1 VTDDPRD
8 DARPAIVTDRPLLF
22 DDEAT
27 LSPTLP
33 NPEPGRADPPDRSG
47 RRNERARRRRRNW
60 AVVGVLA
67 LLILPF
73 VLAAGWFVWEL
84 NPPGDTG
91 TPVAVVVEPGW
102 GTKEAGDALQQA
114 GVIGSS
120 LAFQLWSKVS
130 GGGTFQA
137 GTYQL
142 TTHMG
147 VRDARDALERGP
159 DAAVANDF
167 TLLLPPGLTLQQIAD
182 RVGKLPGHDSATFLQ
197 LARSGAVRSKYQP
210 ADQPSVEGLTWPDTY
225 FVGKDQSDTDI
236 LRTIVTAFDKHA
248 DAANLAS
255 APATTGGTLTPYQ
268 AVVSASL
275 IQAEAGAGDAA
286 NVSAVIVNR
295 LRQGIPL
302 QIDATLCYAKG
313 GCPPVPNNADKAST
327 SPYNTYKVV
336 GLPPTPIMTV
346 TDAALTAAL
355 HPANVPYLFYVTG
368 KDGVTRFSTTL
379 AEHEQNI
386 AKYGVRGE

>member
-1 VTDDPRD
+1 MTDDPR
-8 DARPAIVTDRPLLF
+8 PVLF
-22 DDEAT
+22 DDEAA
-27 LSPTLP
+27 SQSDAQPP
-33 NPEPGRADPPDRSG
+33 PPEASTPAGPPSRSG
-47 RRNERARRRRRNW
+47 TEPARSGQRGERSRRRRRNW

-67 LLILPF
+67 VLILPF

-84 NPPGDTG
+84 DPPGGAG
-91 TPVAVVVEPGW
+91 TPVSVVIEPGW

-147 VRDARDALERGP
+147 VRDARSALEAGP
-159 DAAVANDF
+159 AAAVGNHF

-182 RVGKLPGHDSATFLQ
+182 RVGRLPGHDSATFLQ
-197 LARSGAVRSKYQP
+197 VARSGVVRSKYQP
-210 ADQPSVEGLTWPDTY
+210 PDQPSVEGLTWPDTY
-225 FVGKDQSDTDI
+225 FVGKTQSDTDI
-236 LRTIVTAFDKHA
+236 LRTLVTAFDKHA

-255 APATTGGTLTPYQ
+255 APVTTGGTLTPYQ
-268 AVVSASL
+268 AVISASL
-275 IQAEAGAGDAA
+275 IQAEAEARDAA

-327 SPYNTYKVV
+327 SPYNTYRVN

-346 TDAALTAAL
+346 TDAALAAAL

>member
-1 VTDDPRD
+1 VSGEWP
-8 DARPAIVTDRPLLF
+8 DRPLLF
-22 DDEAT
+22 DDAAPAEVLA
-27 LSPTLP
+27 SS
-33 NPEPGRADPPDRSG
+33 DPPPRPV

-67 LLILPF
+67 VLILPF

-91 TPVAVVVEPGW
+91 DPVAVVIEPGW
-102 GTKEAGDALQQA
+102 GTKEAGDALQHA

-137 GTYQL
+137 GTYRL

-147 VRDARDALERGP
+147 VRDARSALERGP
-159 DAAVANDF
+159 DATVRNDF

-182 RVGKLPGHDSATFLQ
+182 RVGKLPGHDRETFLQ

-210 ADQPSVEGLTWPDTY
+210 ADQPSPEGLTWPDTY
-225 FVGKDQSDTDI
+225 FVAKTQSDTDI

-248 DAANLAS
+248 DAVNLAS
-255 APATTGGTLTPYQ
+255 APVTTGGTLTPYQ
-268 AVVSASL
+268 AVISASL
-275 IQAEAGAGDAA
+275 IQAEASPSDAA

-313 GCPPVPNNADKAST
+313 GCPPVPDNADKAST
-327 SPYNTYKVV
+327 SPYNTYKVTA
-336 GLPPTPIMTV
+336 LPPTPIMTV
-346 TDAALTAAL
+346 SDAALTAAL

-368 KDGVTRFSTTL
+368 KDGVTRFASTL

-386 AKYGVRGE
+386 AKFGVRGE

>member
-1 VTDDPRD
+1 M
-8 DARPAIVTDRPLLF
+8 L
-22 DDEAT
+22 
-27 LSPTLP
+27 
-33 NPEPGRADPPDRSG
+33 
-47 RRNERARRRRRNW
+47 
-60 AVVGVLA
+60 GVLA
-67 LLILPF
+67 ALMLPF
-73 VLAAGWFVWEL
+73 LVAGGWFVWEL
-84 NPPGDTG
+84 NPPGESG
-91 TPVAVVVEPGW
+91 TPVPVAIEPGW
-102 GTKEAGDALQQA
+102 GTREAGDALQHA

-120 LAFQLWSKVS
+120 LAFQLWAKVS
-130 GGGTFQA
+130 GGATFQA

-142 TTHMG
+142 ATHLG
-147 VRDARDALERGP
+147 VRDALSALERGP
-159 DAAVANDF
+159 DSSAANDF

-182 RVGKLPGHDSATFLQ
+182 RVGNLPGHDSAGFLQ

-210 ADQPSVEGLTWPDTY
+210 ADQLSVEGLTWPDTY
-225 FVGKDQSDTDI
+225 FVAKSQSDTDI
-236 LRTIVTAFDKHA
+236 LRTIVAAFDKHA
-248 DAANLAS
+248 DAANVAS

-275 IQAEAGAGDAA
+275 IQAEASASDAA

-295 LRQGIPL
+295 LRQQIPL

-313 GCPPVPNNADKAST
+313 GCPPVPNNTDKTST
-327 SPYNTYKVV
+327 SPYNTYKVT

-346 TDAALTAAL
+346 TDAALAAAL
-355 HPANVPYLFYVTG
+355 HPANVPSLFYVTG

>member
-1 VTDDPRD
+1 M
-8 DARPAIVTDRPLLF
+8 
-22 DDEAT
+22 
-27 LSPTLP
+27 
-33 NPEPGRADPPDRSG
+33 
-47 RRNERARRRRRNW
+47 
-60 AVVGVLA
+60 
-67 LLILPF
+67 LILPF

-91 TPVAVVVEPGW
+91 TPVTVVIEPGW
-102 GTKEAGDALQQA
+102 GAQEAGDALQDA

-130 GGGTFQA
+130 GGATFQA
-137 GTYQL
+137 GTYSL
-142 TTHMG
+142 TTTMG
-147 VRDARDALERGP
+147 VRDALDALERGP
-159 DAAVANDF
+159 TQASGNDF

-182 RVGKLPGHDSATFLQ
+182 RVGKLRGHDSATFLP

-225 FVGKDQSDTDI
+225 FVGEHQTDTDI
-236 LRTIVTAFDKHA
+236 LRTIVGAFDKHA
-248 DAANLAS
+248 DAVNLGS

-275 IQAEAGAGDAA
+275 IQAEAEAKDAA

-295 LRQGIPL
+295 LRAGMPL

-313 GCPPVPNNADKAST
+313 GCPPVPDNADKLSP
-327 SPYNTYKVV
+327 SPYNTYRVT

-346 TDAALTAAL
+346 TAPALTAAL

-368 KDGVTRFSTTL
+368 KDGVTRFATTF